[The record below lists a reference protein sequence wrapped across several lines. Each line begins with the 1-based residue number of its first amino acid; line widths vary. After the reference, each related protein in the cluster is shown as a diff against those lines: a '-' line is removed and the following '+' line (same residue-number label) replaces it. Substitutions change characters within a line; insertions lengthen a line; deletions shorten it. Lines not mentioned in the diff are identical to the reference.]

1 MRFDC
6 EIVVHAAN
14 ELGEGVLWSPAHG
27 EVQWTDI
34 FGRRFWA
41 HKPSDGQTRSAP
53 LPDRLTCFA
62 PPVTSRR
69 GPLGSFHPNQH
80 NSQDQS
86 PTILARARCHQPLRR
101 GRGGS

>member
-6 EIVVHAAN
+6 EIVVDAAN

-41 HKPSDGQTRSAP
+41 HRPSDGRTRSVP
-53 LPDRLTCFA
+53 LPDRLACFA
-62 PPVTSRR
+62 PLG
-69 GPLGSFHPNQH
+69 GPS
-80 NSQDQS
+80 
-86 PTILARARCHQPLRR
+86 ILAGFRARSSTSPRSIR
-101 GRGGS
+101 K